1 MMIMTIKTI
10 YNDEEPS
17 LTVAGYIN
25 GIDVEIDRV
34 VVEIGLRQVDLVD
47 KSVRTTKRIKI
58 ILINYKKLPLSNR
71 NDIN

>member
-1 MMIMTIKTI
+1 MT
-10 YNDEEPS
+10 
-17 LTVAGYIN
+17 GYIN

-34 VVEIGLRQVDLVD
+34 VVEIELGQVDLVVSRLSRYD

-58 ILINYKKLPLSNR
+58 ILINYKKLPLSNI

>member
-1 MMIMTIKTI
+1 MT
-10 YNDEEPS
+10 
-17 LTVAGYIN
+17 GYIN

-34 VVEIGLRQVDLVD
+34 VVEIGLGQVDLVDKSISRYD

-58 ILINYKKLPLSNR
+58 ILINYKKLLLSNR

>member
-1 MMIMTIKTI
+1 M
-10 YNDEEPS
+10 
-17 LTVAGYIN
+17 AGYIN

-34 VVEIGLRQVDLVD
+34 VVEIGLGQVDRVDKSISRYD

-71 NDIN
+71 NEIN